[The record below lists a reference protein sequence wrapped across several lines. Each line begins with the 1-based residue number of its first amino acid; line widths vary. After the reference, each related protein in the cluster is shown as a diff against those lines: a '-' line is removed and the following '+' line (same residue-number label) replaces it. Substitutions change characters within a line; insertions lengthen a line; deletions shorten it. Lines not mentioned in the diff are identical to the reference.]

1 MDPLFTLLT
10 QLFQRFAQEYNKV
23 FSSSGAE
30 VGTAAMI
37 AAALAIV
44 GLMAMRR
51 LKQ

>member
-10 QLFQRFAQEYNKV
+10 QFSQRFAQEYNKV
-23 FSSSGAE
+23 FSTSAAE
-30 VGTAAMI
+30 VGTAALI
-37 AAALAIV
+37 I

>member
-10 QLFQRFAQEYNKV
+10 QLSQRFAQEYNRV
-23 FSSSGAE
+23 FSSPASE
-30 VGTAAMI
+30 VGTAALI